1 MTLTIVELV
10 LSAVAIV
17 VAAAL
22 FTNAVEILGER
33 LNLGEGAVGS
43 LLAAV
48 GTALPETMI
57 PVVAIVASLFTGA
70 STAGEIGVGA
80 ILGAPFLLATLA
92 MFVAGTSAL
101 GYRRRRESD
110 DDVMI
115 DKGTG
120 KRVMLYFIA
129 LFAMGAGAGIAPVP
143 FYLKVA
149 LAILLVATYVL
160 YIRQTLR
167 SGGENEEDPPEKLT
181 LWPSSSTAPT
191 WAVAAQ
197 VIAMVAV
204 MSAGA
209 HFFVSAV
216 ERLSKSFGVPAGLI
230 ALVLAP
236 LATELPEKFNSV
248 IWLRGNKDTLALGNI
263 TGAMVFQ
270 SSVPVALGLA
280 FTSWSLSFLHILAVA
295 LGLAGGAYL
304 YLLLRRK
311 EPIEAEYLLVGG
323 SVRRVRGRGD
333 LCHPLELRSIGDGGS
348 PNSDKMAA
356 HGKSGTILASSRR
369 GGSGV
374 RVTAMAEDRSNTV
387 C

>member
-1 MTLTIVELV
+1 MTVIELV

-22 FTNAVEILGER
+22 FTNAVEIFGER
-33 LNLGEGAVGS
+33 LNLGQGAVGS

-57 PVVAIVASLFTGA
+57 PVVAIVASFFTGSSA
-70 STAGEIGVGA
+70 AGDIGVGA

-101 GYRRRRESD
+101 GFRRRRESD

-115 DKGTG
+115 DEGTA
-120 KRVMLYFIA
+120 KRDMLCF
-129 LFAMGAGAGIAPVP
+129 LVFFSLGAGAGIVPLP
-143 FYLKVA
+143 FYIKVT
-149 LAILLVATYVL
+149 LAILLVVGYAL
-160 YIRQTLR
+160 YIRQTVK
-167 SGGENEEDPPEKLT
+167 SGGEKAEDLPEKLT
-181 LWPSSSTAPT
+181 LWPSSSEAPT

-197 VIAMVAV
+197 VVGTIAV
-204 MSAGA
+204 MGTGA

-216 ERLSKSFGVPAGLI
+216 EHLSKSVGVPAGLI

-263 TGAMVFQ
+263 TGATVFQ
-270 SSVPVALGLA
+270 SSVPVSLGLV
-280 FTSWSLSFLHILAVA
+280 FTSWRLDALNVLAVA
-295 LGLAGGAYL
+295 LALAGGAYL

-311 EPIEAEYLLVGG
+311 EPIEGEYLLVGG
-323 SVRRVRGRGD
+323 ALYAVFVVTV
-333 LCHPLELRSIGDGGS
+333 IF
-348 PNSDKMAA
+348 
-356 HGKSGTILASSRR
+356 TIL
-369 GGSGV
+369 
-374 RVTAMAEDRSNTV
+374 
-387 C
+387 

>member
-1 MTLTIVELV
+1 MTVVELV

-33 LNLGEGAVGS
+33 LDLGQGAVGS
-43 LLAAV
+43 ILAAV

-57 PVVAIVASLFTGA
+57 PIVAIVASVLTGA
-70 STAGEIGVGA
+70 SAAGDIGVGA

-92 MFVAGTSAL
+92 MFVAGVSVLAF
-101 GYRRRRESD
+101 RRPRESD
-110 DDVMI
+110 DVVVVEE
-115 DKGTG
+115 GTE
-120 KRVMLYFIA
+120 KRDMLYF
-129 LFAMGAGAGIAPVP
+129 LGFFSLGAGAGIVPLP

-149 LAILLVATYVL
+149 LAILLVVAYAL
-160 YIRQTLR
+160 YIRQTIK
-167 SGGENEEDPPEKLT
+167 SGGEKAEDPPENLT
-181 LWPSSSTAPT
+181 LWPSGSEAPT

-197 VIAMVAV
+197 VVGTVAV
-204 MSAGA
+204 MGVGA

-216 ERLSKSFGVPAGLI
+216 EHLSRSVGVPAGLI

-280 FTSWSLSFLHILAVA
+280 FTSWRLDALNILAVA
-295 LGLAGGAYL
+295 LALAGGAYL
-304 YLLLRRK
+304 YLLLRRNK
-311 EPIEAEYLLVGG
+311 PIEGEHLLVGG
-323 SVRRVRGRGD
+323 ALYAVFVAVVV
-333 LCHPLELRSIGDGGS
+333 I
-348 PNSDKMAA
+348 
-356 HGKSGTILASSRR
+356 TIL
-369 GGSGV
+369 
-374 RVTAMAEDRSNTV
+374 
-387 C
+387 

>member
-1 MTLTIVELV
+1 MLTIIELV
-10 LSAVAIV
+10 LSAAAIV

-22 FTNAVEILGER
+22 FTNAIEILGER

-43 LLAAV
+43 VLAAV

-70 STAGEIGVGA
+70 SAAGEIGVGA

-92 MFVAGTSAL
+92 MFVAGVAVL
-101 GYRRRRESD
+101 VYRHRRESGD
-110 DDVMI
+110 TVTVDE
-115 DKGTG
+115 GTA
-120 KRVMLYFIA
+120 KRDMLYFLA
-129 LFAMGAGAGIAPVP
+129 FFSLGAAAGILPLPLYA
-143 FYLKVA
+143 KVV
-149 LAILLVATYVL
+149 LAVGLVVAYAFF
-160 YIRQTLR
+160 IRQTIK
-167 SGGENEEDPPEKLT
+167 SGGEKEEEPPEKLT
-181 LWPSSSTAPT
+181 LWPSSSGAPT

-197 VIAMVAV
+197 VVGTIAMMAV
-204 MSAGA
+204 GA

-216 ERLSKSFGVPAGLI
+216 EHLSKSVGVPAGLI

-280 FTSWSLSFLHILAVA
+280 FTSWRLDALNILAVA
-295 LGLAGGAYL
+295 LALAGGAYL

-311 EPIEAEYLLVGG
+311 EPIEGEHLLVGG
-323 SVRRVRGRGD
+323 ALYAVFVA
-333 LCHPLELRSIGDGGS
+333 LVIF
-348 PNSDKMAA
+348 
-356 HGKSGTILASSRR
+356 TIL
-369 GGSGV
+369 
-374 RVTAMAEDRSNTV
+374 
-387 C
+387 